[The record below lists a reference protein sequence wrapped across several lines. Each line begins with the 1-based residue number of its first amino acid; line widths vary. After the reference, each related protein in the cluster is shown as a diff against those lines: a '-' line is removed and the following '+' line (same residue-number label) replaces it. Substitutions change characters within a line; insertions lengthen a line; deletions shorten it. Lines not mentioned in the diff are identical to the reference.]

1 MTEDVKS
8 DEAPGAA
15 ATVTLGSRF
24 REALVYAAFLHEAQ
38 VRKAAGTPYV
48 AHLMAV
54 SGLALE
60 HGASEDVAIAA
71 LLHDA
76 VEDQG
81 GQETA
86 EVIRARFGDAVC
98 AIVLGCSDTDV
109 VPKPPWRERKERYL
123 AHVTTAPVDVRLV
136 SLSDKVHNA
145 RSILADL
152 RVEGDAVWARFR
164 GGKDGTLWYYR
175 SLVAAFQGGA
185 HTVGTRRLAEE
196 LTRVVREI
204 EILAA

>member
-1 MTEDVKS
+1 MT
-8 DEAPGAA
+8 PL
-15 ATVTLGSRF
+15 LGPRF
-24 REALVYAAFLHEAQ
+24 QEALVYAATLHATQ
-38 VRKAAGTPYV
+38 TRKATGIPYV

-54 SGLALE
+54 ASLALE
-60 HGASEDVAIAA
+60 HGATEDVAIAA

-86 EVIRARFGDAVC
+86 DGIRARFGEAVC

-109 VPKPPWRERKERYL
+109 VPKPPWRERKERYI
-123 AHVTTAPVDVRLV
+123 AHVRGAPVEVRLV

-152 RVEGDAVWARFR
+152 RSVGDALWGRFR

-175 SLVAAFQGGA
+175 SLVVAFTEGA
-185 HTVGTRRLAEE
+185 HTDGTRRLAAE
-196 LTRVVREI
+196 LARVVSEL
-204 EILAA
+204 EQLSAYT